1 MHAKLFFS
9 LISALLEMVIGAYPN
24 LLTAVIT
31 TVMFSANTS
40 SGSDEAVKVSIVVGL
55 VTLNIVSL

>member
-1 MHAKLFFS
+1 
-9 LISALLEMVIGAYPN
+9 MVIGAYPN